1 MAKDI
6 VIDFLTKLSADIESK
21 ADIDIN
27 YSQQRD
33 YFSSGK
39 ILGQPI
45 YYVFKYFRKEQQLGL
60 YLESRDSEGAQ
71 FLKDIFYE
79 KHELISRKVGYEIV
93 ISERKQNK
101 DWVRMGFEIDVDNF
115 NELMEYRKLYFHAF
129 LKFKTSIEKIVEK
142 YVDAIFNFTGN
153 FGYTKNELLREVFMD
168 EEVLDDIIFNLNT
181 KKNIIL
187 QGPTG
192 VGKTFIAKR
201 ICYFHQGN
209 RDNSNIEMIQF
220 HKNYTYEEFIRG
232 YKKGK
237 SGEDYIKNGIFY
249 EFIKKAQEFPE
260 HKHYFIIDE
269 INRCN
274 INEIFGEVSII
285 IENNKRGRENSIKL
299 LYSNFDENFYIPEN
313 VYIIG
318 TLNTS
323 DINLNKIEYPIR
335 RRFGFI
341 DIDPVFE
348 NIDLRNYMGD
358 YIGVEMADKVVC
370 KVSQVNKLIEDEPSL
385 GKRYRIGQSYF
396 MINEKIDEY
405 QVHSWYR
412 QVIKRD
418 IEPLLRDYIGEK
430 DESYIESIMK
440 ILLSD

>member
-1 MAKDI
+1 
-6 VIDFLTKLSADIESK
+6 
-21 ADIDIN
+21 
-27 YSQQRD
+27 
-33 YFSSGK
+33 
-39 ILGQPI
+39 
-45 YYVFKYFRKEQQLGL
+45 
-60 YLESRDSEGAQ
+60 
-71 FLKDIFYE
+71 
-79 KHELISRKVGYEIV
+79 
-93 ISERKQNK
+93 
-101 DWVRMGFEIDVDNF
+101 
-115 NELMEYRKLYFHAF
+115 
-129 LKFKTSIEKIVEK
+129 
-142 YVDAIFNFTGN
+142 
-153 FGYTKNELLREVFMD
+153 
-168 EEVLDDIIFNLNT
+168 
-181 KKNIIL
+181 
-187 QGPTG
+187 
-192 VGKTFIAKR
+192 
-201 ICYFHQGN
+201 
-209 RDNSNIEMIQF
+209 MIQF

-370 KVSQVNKLIEDEPSL
+370 KMSQVNKLIEDEPSL
-385 GKRYRIGQSYF
+385 GKKYRIGQSYF

-405 QVHSWYR
+405 
-412 QVIKRD
+412 K
-418 IEPLLRDYIGEK
+418 YIVGIGK
-430 DESYIESIMK
+430 
-440 ILLSD
+440 

>member
-1 MAKDI
+1 
-6 VIDFLTKLSADIESK
+6 
-21 ADIDIN
+21 
-27 YSQQRD
+27 
-33 YFSSGK
+33 
-39 ILGQPI
+39 
-45 YYVFKYFRKEQQLGL
+45 
-60 YLESRDSEGAQ
+60 
-71 FLKDIFYE
+71 
-79 KHELISRKVGYEIV
+79 
-93 ISERKQNK
+93 
-101 DWVRMGFEIDVDNF
+101 
-115 NELMEYRKLYFHAF
+115 
-129 LKFKTSIEKIVEK
+129 
-142 YVDAIFNFTGN
+142 
-153 FGYTKNELLREVFMD
+153 
-168 EEVLDDIIFNLNT
+168 
-181 KKNIIL
+181 
-187 QGPTG
+187 
-192 VGKTFIAKR
+192 
-201 ICYFHQGN
+201 
-209 RDNSNIEMIQF
+209 
-220 HKNYTYEEFIRG
+220 
-232 YKKGK
+232 
-237 SGEDYIKNGIFY
+237 
-249 EFIKKAQEFPE
+249 
-260 HKHYFIIDE
+260 
-269 INRCN
+269 
-274 INEIFGEVSII
+274 
-285 IENNKRGRENSIKL
+285 
-299 LYSNFDENFYIPEN
+299 PEN

-370 KVSQVNKLIEDEPSL
+370 KMSQVNKLIEDEPSL